1 MEYLRTPALARRGAI
16 AGIDF
21 CEVVPA
27 LDIRDLTSIFA
38 SRLILNFIGAMAH
51 SGRIGRIQGG
61 KT

>member
-1 MEYLRTPALARRGAI
+1 MTDLVKGIAGRGMI

-51 SGRIGRIQGG
+51 SGQIGHLRESQG
-61 KT
+61 